1 MSVNPT
7 VFIVAGE
14 PSGDELGAAL
24 MGALSSATNNRI
36 HFVGIGGEAMRSEG
50 LTSLFPMEELSV
62 MGLVEVVPRI
72 PLLWRRIKETA
83 ELIKRLQPAAI
94 VTIDS
99 PGFNFR
105 VVRQLENIDI
115 PIIHYVA
122 PTVWAW
128 KPKRAKEMARLFDHL
143 MVLLPFE
150 RKYFE
155 KEGLACTFVGH
166 PAAKHKNLDSG
177 EPFRIKYHLS
187 DSTVLGVFPGSRV
200 SEVQRMLPVFTET
213 VRLLQT
219 TILNLHILITIVS
232 STKNIVERYM
242 NKFSVPVTLVENKMD
257 KFEKLIYSVKYLPQ
271 LLFFGSLAWVIYSIY
286 TQIYLDYE
294 YNELFSTV
302 FFSCFLYI
310 TCLAAKNYKTKDEYG
325 GKK

>member
-14 PSGDELGAAL
+14 PSGDQLGAGL
-24 MGALSSATNNRI
+24 MGALRSAPNTRI
-36 HFVGIGGEAMRSEG
+36 HFAGIGGETMLSQG

-72 PLLWRRIKETA
+72 PLLSRRIKQTA

-105 VVRQLENIDI
+105 VVRQLGNINI

-213 VRLLQT
+213 VRLLKT
-219 TILNLHILITIVS
+219 TNPNLHILITIVS

-242 NKFSVPVTLVENKMD
+242 KKFSVPVTLVENKMD
-257 KFEKLIYSVKYLPQ
+257 KMPAFQACNVA
-271 LLFFGSLAWVIYSIY
+271 LATSG
-286 TQIYLDYE
+286 T
-294 YNELFSTV
+294 
-302 FFSCFLYI
+302 I
-310 TCLAAKNYKTKDEYG
+310 TTELAAVATPMVVGYKMTPITVAIARHLVKVPHITLINLE
-325 GKK
+325 KKKILLLKK